1 MKTILLDIFNKTT
14 RIIFHQNCNI
24 VNIDVHDINDS
35 KQEVSNIVVKKNSYT
50 FFEFYWQ
57 DFKYADIL
65 LCVINWRVL
74 SIIYLSV
81 NDNNTPIVLIFII
94 TAYLILPYK
103 YETLIIN
110 EIHTSL
116 LTYSLLPFSLYF
128 ITFFSSKFLFF
139 HLRGSCEP
147 TRALQ

>member
-1 MKTILLDIFNKTT
+1 MWLKINKDWEISYMKTILLDIFNKTT

-116 LTYSLLPFSLYF
+116 LTYSLSSLFPLFYNFFF
-128 ITFFSSKFLFF
+128 IQIFIF
-139 HLRGSCEP
+139 
-147 TRALQ
+147 